1 MRVYINH
8 FDLDALPNI
17 LTMLNKNKETKPET
31 YIQVYSIDGM
41 YQIGPT
47 TIKKQIVVDNDI
59 EIFNDFHE
67 DFTLIVDKSYFIEED
82 TTHIEPEHLSTQMKR
97 FVFDVSKTF
106 QIKLIIEA
114 EAVEEKNMFYKN
126 KMSPNFIPNNIY
138 FEMSN
143 NINVCDALVKND
155 LIGLL
160 SLLN

>member
-59 EIFNDFHE
+59 
-67 DFTLIVDKSYFIEED
+67 
-82 TTHIEPEHLSTQMKR
+82 
-97 FVFDVSKTF
+97 
-106 QIKLIIEA
+106 
-114 EAVEEKNMFYKN
+114 
-126 KMSPNFIPNNIY
+126 
-138 FEMSN
+138 
-143 NINVCDALVKND
+143 
-155 LIGLL
+155 
-160 SLLN
+160 